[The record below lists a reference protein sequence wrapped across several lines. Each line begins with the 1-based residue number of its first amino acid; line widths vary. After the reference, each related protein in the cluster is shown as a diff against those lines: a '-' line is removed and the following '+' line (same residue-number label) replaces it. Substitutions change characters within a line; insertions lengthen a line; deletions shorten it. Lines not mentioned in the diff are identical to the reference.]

1 VDTSQFRFAITPQV
15 VEVGQT
21 ITFYANIGVN
31 GSPLI
36 SFPLLHHPSKFP
48 IVHIGKGEYSGEKV
62 ATLEDGGIWNCS
74 VALYDHTVYRSEIQ
88 LYVSEDLLSLNYSD
102 DSIVIDVNSS
112 STYKTSIVLHVDFY
126 TVDPTK
132 LNISTSVSGP
142 AGYFLKKSKIGPMFY
157 DEDSS
162 TLVYAVTWEYHDHG
176 GNQSVTVTTRSYN
189 ASGH

>member
-1 VDTSQFRFAITPQV
+1 MR
-15 VEVGQT
+15 
-21 ITFYANIGVN
+21 
-31 GSPLI
+31 
-36 SFPLLHHPSKFP
+36 
-48 IVHIGKGEYSGEKV
+48 
-62 ATLEDGGIWNCS
+62 
-74 VALYDHTVYRSEIQ
+74 
-88 LYVSEDLLSLNYSD
+88 YSD
-102 DSIVIDVNSS
+102 DSLVVDVNSS

-176 GNQSVTVTTRSYN
+176 GNQSVADALSDSNLTGV
-189 ASGH
+189 